1 MVGIPKRKRSGG
13 PRSEEGKS
21 LASANAIKTGAY
33 SSMVVLPN
41 ENEQDFLDLQDQFVL
56 DFMPQ
61 YIAELSMVHELAA
74 IIWKKLRLEKLEKS
88 AFLAALNKP
97 CTDLDLYM
105 TGLRIPEQYNAY
117 LANLEIFTEELIDQ
131 LKGYAI
137 DINKFSTNP
146 DKDEFMILCQA
157 SPGLFREIVAMAKQ
171 KFTFKDNDSDITPGL
186 IFSLE
191 TYAGAGKVSFIN
203 YALKE
208 IKEKAE
214 AVAWI
219 AKHLDRIRQ
228 AVFSHKERR
237 LLELMQSQGV
247 MRARDELS
255 RAFYRTLSELRK
267 QQSWRLKMTP
277 IDVTLE
283 E

>member
-1 MVGIPKRKRSGG
+1 
-13 PRSEEGKS
+13 
-21 LASANAIKTGAY
+21 
-33 SSMVVLPN
+33 
-41 ENEQDFLDLQDQFVL
+41 
-56 DFMPQ
+56 
-61 YIAELSMVHELAA
+61 
-74 IIWKKLRLEKLEKS
+74 
-88 AFLAALNKP
+88 
-97 CTDLDLYM
+97 
-105 TGLRIPEQYNAY
+105 
-117 LANLEIFTEELIDQ
+117 
-131 LKGYAI
+131 
-137 DINKFSTNP
+137 
-146 DKDEFMILCQA
+146 
-157 SPGLFREIVAMAKQ
+157 MAKQ